1 MSANVETMFSVREKP
16 WHYEMTKDV
25 TRIIQEA
32 PTSADA
38 LVAAG
43 LDWEVVPTQIS
54 LLGQDKAIP
63 NAVANVR
70 SSDGKVLGIVTDRYT
85 IVQNREA
92 FQFTDNLIGGDV
104 RYETAGSLKGGK
116 LVWMLAKLPSE
127 RILGDEVEPYICFTN
142 THDGSGAVK
151 VIMTPVRVVCN
162 NTLNLALGEAKR
174 SWSTKHVGSIEG
186 RIHQAEET
194 LELAHSYMDCLKGK
208 AERLANIKFDEDA
221 VKKMLDTLYPVGE
234 DASNREKANNEASR
248 QSFIVAYN
256 MADIAQFYGTAWGVI
271 NAAAD
276 VVGHSAPQ
284 RASSNWEQHNF
295 ERILSGR
302 TLLDQVSA
310 MVKG

>member
-1 MSANVETMFSVREKP
+1 MMSVREKP

-32 PTSADA
+32 PTSEEA

-116 LVWMLAKLPSE
+116 LVWMLAKMPSA

-162 NTLNLALGEAKR
+162 NTLSMALSGAKR
-174 SWSTKHVGSIEG
+174 AWSTKHVGDIQG
-186 RIHQAEET
+186 KIHQAEET
-194 LELAHSYMDCLKGK
+194 LALAERYMIKLNET
-208 AERLANIKFDEDA
+208 AERLANVKFDEDA
-221 VKKMLDTLYPVGE
+221 VKKMLDTLYPIKE
-234 DASNREKANNEASR
+234 DSSNRERANNEASR
-248 QSFIVAYN
+248 NNFIVAYN

-284 RASSNWEQHNF
+284 RASANWEQNNF

-302 TLLDQVSA
+302 TLLDQVSTI
-310 MVKG
+310 VKG